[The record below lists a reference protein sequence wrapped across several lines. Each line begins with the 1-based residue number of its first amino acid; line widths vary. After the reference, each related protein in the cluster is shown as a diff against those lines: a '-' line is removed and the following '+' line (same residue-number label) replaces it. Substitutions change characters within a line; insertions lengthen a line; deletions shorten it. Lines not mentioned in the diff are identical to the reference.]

1 MEQQKKPFSKEE
13 VLAVLE
19 QLMGE
24 MGSMDKLD
32 IPDEEGVQHEAS
44 EMPEM
49 EAKEDAGLVTD
60 EADLEKKPSLVV
72 AIGSEEEPK
81 EEDLGSYLKTKMKGQ
96 MYK

>member
-1 MEQQKKPFSKEE
+1 MMEQEQKKPFSKEE

-24 MGSMDKLD
+24 MGALDKLD
-32 IPDEEGVQHEAS
+32 MPEESMS

-49 EAKEDAGLVTD
+49 EKKEDMEMMSED
-60 EADLEKKPSLVV
+60 SEESEKPALVV
-72 AIGSEEEPK
+72 AIGSEEKPM
-81 EEDLGSYLKTKMKGQ
+81 EEDDMEPYLKHKMKGQ